1 MAEPQ
6 AQRAVSFQT
15 PERLTGT
22 IVGRFAIRS
31 ALGKGGMG
39 EVYLAEDTKLRRP
52 VALKRM
58 APRLQT
64 DEGNRRR
71 FLHEARF
78 ASRLSN
84 PHIAGIY
91 DVIEEA
97 TETFLVMEYVDGET
111 LRERLRRPV
120 TLDEFLPLA
129 LQCTEALAAA
139 HELGILHLDLK
150 PANIM
155 LTRTG
160 EAKIL
165 DFGLAR
171 LVPQV
176 DASTTDQ
183 LTEKV
188 GRTPAYAS
196 PEVLLEKEPDPRSD
210 IFSLGVVFYEML
222 AGRNPFHAD
231 SIFQTARR
239 ILEDTPA
246 PLRTVNSAVP
256 QDLENIIAK
265 MLAKDPAKR
274 YRWAAEVLADL
285 RAVERGTSAA
295 PVAVLSPV
303 PARRRSMKAAAI
315 ALLAVILLA
324 AGAAAIPS
332 VRQRISGWLGINA
345 IPQERQLAVLPFE
358 VVGGDPTARAFGDG
372 LTETLTAKLTQLTAS
387 HALQVISASEVR
399 SNRVTTP
406 GQAREEFGVN
416 LILEGS
422 LSQSGNLVRVNYS
435 LVDTRS
441 HRQLAA
447 DSITAAVAD
456 PFAVQ
461 DQVVNGALRML
472 DVVARP
478 PEIQSLDA
486 HGTQVPAA
494 YSSYLQGRGYLQ
506 NYDKTENLDSA
517 IGAFERALALDPNYA
532 LAYAG
537 LGQAQWQKY
546 QAGHDPKSVDSAR
559 QACERALSLNE
570 QLAAAHVCMG
580 QLESGTG
587 EYEKAVNEFDRAL
600 AIEPTNDDAYRSLAD
615 AYESLGQP
623 AKAEETCQRAIDLRP
638 QYWAGYNWLGTFY
651 YRDARYAD
659 AASMFSQVVALAPDS
674 FRGYSN
680 LGGVYYYQGRYTDAI
695 AMLQRSISIR
705 PSADAFSNLG
715 NAHFYLR
722 QYDDAVAAYE
732 KAVQLTQNNYILWW
746 NLADGYYWDPAKR
759 PQANQAYRK
768 TISLANEA
776 LGVNPRDAYA
786 LGVVAYC
793 HAMLGERKPAF
804 DYLQRGLKLAPQD
817 SEMRFKAALI
827 YNQFGDTAQTLSWL
841 MKALAGGFSATIVR
855 DTPNFDLL
863 RSNPRFEALF
873 HT

>member
-15 PERLTGT
+15 SERLTGI

-31 ALGKGGMG
+31 ALGNGGMG
-39 EVYLAEDTKLRRP
+39 EVYLAEDTKLRRL

-58 APRLQT
+58 APQLQT

-78 ASRLSN
+78 ASKLSN
-84 PHIAGIY
+84 PHVASIY
-91 DVIEEA
+91 DVIEDA
-97 TETFLVMEYVDGET
+97 AETFLVMEYVDGET
-111 LRERLRRPV
+111 LRQRLRRPM
-120 TLDEFLPLA
+120 TMGEFLPVA

-139 HELGILHLDLK
+139 HELGVLHLDLK
-150 PANIM
+150 PENIM

-160 EAKIL
+160 DVKIL

-171 LVPQV
+171 HVPRA
-176 DASTTDQ
+176 DSATTDQ
-183 LTEKV
+183 VTEKV

-222 AGRNPFHAD
+222 AGRNPFRAD
-231 SIFQTARR
+231 SIFQTSRR
-239 ILEDTPA
+239 ILEENPP
-246 PLRTVNSAVP
+246 PLRSVNAAVP
-256 QDLENIIAK
+256 QDLENIITK
-265 MLAKDPAKR
+265 MLAKDPVKR

-285 RAVERGTSAA
+285 RTVQRGSLTALLA
-295 PVAVLSPV
+295 EVSPP
-303 PARRRSMKAAAI
+303 PARGRWMKGAAI
-315 ALLAVILLA
+315 ALLAVTLLG

-332 VRQRISGWLGINA
+332 VRQRIGGWLGVSA

-358 VVGGDPTARAFGDG
+358 VVGEDPTARAFGDG

-422 LSQSGNLVRVNYS
+422 LSQSGDLVRVNYS

-447 DSITAAVAD
+447 DSITAAMGD

-494 YSSYLQGRGYLQ
+494 YNSYLQGRGYLQ
-506 NYDKTENLDSA
+506 NYDKPENLNSA
-517 IGAFERALALDPNYA
+517 VAAFQKAVTLDPNYA

-537 LGQAQWQKY
+537 LGQAHWEKY
-546 QAGHDPKSVDSAR
+546 QAGHDPKLVDSAR
-559 QACERALSLNE
+559 QACQHALALNE

-580 QLESGTG
+580 RLESGTG
-587 EYEKAVNEFDRAL
+587 EYEKAVKEFERAL

-615 AYESLGQP
+615 TYESLGQP
-623 AKAEETCQRAIDLRP
+623 AKAEETCRRAIDLRP

-680 LGGVYYYQGRYTDAI
+680 LGTVYYYQGRYADAI
-695 AMLQRSISIR
+695 AMLQHSIAIR
-705 PSADAFSNLG
+705 PSAEAFSNLAS
-715 NAHFYLR
+715 AHFYLR
-722 QYDDAVAAYE
+722 QYDAAVTAYE
-732 KAVQLTQNNYILWW
+732 KAVQLSQNNYIPWW
-746 NLADGYYWDPAKR
+746 NLADGYYWDPGKR
-759 PQANQAYRK
+759 AQADQAYRK
-768 TISLANEA
+768 TISLAREA
-776 LGVNPRDAYA
+776 LRVNPRDAYA

-793 HAMLGERKPAF
+793 HAMLGERKPAL
-804 DYLQRGLKLAPQD
+804 DYLQEGLKLAPQD

-827 YNQFGDTAQTLSWL
+827 YNQFGDTAQTLAWL
-841 MKALAGGFSATIVR
+841 SKALAGGFSATIVR
-855 DTPNFDLL
+855 DTPNFDIL

-873 HT
+873 KT

>member
-1 MAEPQ
+1 GA
-6 AQRAVSFQT
+6 
-15 PERLTGT
+15 
-22 IVGRFAIRS
+22 
-31 ALGKGGMG
+31 
-39 EVYLAEDTKLRRP
+39 
-52 VALKRM
+52 
-58 APRLQT
+58 
-64 DEGNRRR
+64 
-71 FLHEARF
+71 
-78 ASRLSN
+78 
-84 PHIAGIY
+84 
-91 DVIEEA
+91 
-97 TETFLVMEYVDGET
+97 
-111 LRERLRRPV
+111 
-120 TLDEFLPLA
+120 
-129 LQCTEALAAA
+129 
-139 HELGILHLDLK
+139 
-150 PANIM
+150 
-155 LTRTG
+155 
-160 EAKIL
+160 
-165 DFGLAR
+165 
-171 LVPQV
+171 
-176 DASTTDQ
+176 
-183 LTEKV
+183 
-188 GRTPAYAS
+188 
-196 PEVLLEKEPDPRSD
+196 
-210 IFSLGVVFYEML
+210 
-222 AGRNPFHAD
+222 NPFHAG
-231 SIFQTARR
+231 SVFQTSRR

-246 PLRTVNSAVP
+246 PLRTVNPAVP
-256 QDLENIIAK
+256 EALENIVAK

-274 YRWAAEVLADL
+274 YRWAAEVLANL
-285 RAVERGTSAA
+285 RTVQRGSLTALLAAV
-295 PVAVLSPV
+295 SPPSTRHRWTKGV
-303 PARRRSMKAAAI
+303 AI
-315 ALLAVILLA
+315 ALLAVILLG

-399 SNRVTTP
+399 SNGVTTP

-447 DSITAAVAD
+447 DSITAGVAD

-478 PEIQSLDA
+478 PELQSLDA

-494 YSSYLQGRGYLQ
+494 YGSYLQGRGYLR

-537 LGQAQWQKY
+537 LGQAYWEKY
-546 QAGHDPKSVDSAR
+546 QAGHDPKSVDAAR
-559 QACERALSLNE
+559 QACQRALGLDE

-587 EYEKAVNEFDRAL
+587 EYEKAVQEFDRAL

-680 LGGVYYYQGRYTDAI
+680 LGGVYYYQGRYSDAI
-695 AMLQRSISIR
+695 SMLQRSISIR
-705 PSADAFSNLG
+705 PTADAFSNLG

-746 NLADGYYWDPAKR
+746 NLADGYYWAPAKR
-759 PQANQAYRK
+759 AQAEQAYRK
-768 TISLANEA
+768 TISLANQA
-776 LGVNPRDAYA
+776 LRVNPRDAYA

-804 DYLQRGLKLAPQD
+804 DYLRRGLKLAPQD

-827 YNQFGDTAQTLSWL
+827 YNQFGDTAQALSWL
-841 MKALAGGFSATIVR
+841 MKALAGGFSSTIVR

-863 RSNPRFEALF
+863 RSNPRFKALF
-873 HT
+873 QT

>member
-1 MAEPQ
+1 MPEPQ

-15 PERLTGT
+15 SERLTGT

-31 ALGKGGMG
+31 TLGKGGMG

-150 PANIM
+150 PENIM
-155 LTRTG
+155 LTRAG
-160 EAKIL
+160 QVKIL

-171 LVPQV
+171 HLPQV
-176 DASTTDQ
+176 DASTTDH

-231 SIFQTARR
+231 SIFQTSRR

-256 QDLENIIAK
+256 QELENIVAK

-285 RAVERGTSAA
+285 RAVERGSYRA
-295 PVAVLSPV
+295 PITV
-303 PARRRSMKAAAI
+303 PPPQLARHRSMKAVAI
-315 ALLAVILLA
+315 AVLAVIVLS

-332 VRQRISGWLGINA
+332 VRQGISGWLGFSA

-441 HRQLAA
+441 HRQIAA
-447 DSITAAVAD
+447 DSITAAAVD

-472 DVVARP
+472 GVVARP

-494 YSSYLQGRGYLQ
+494 YNSYLQGRGYLQ

-517 IGAFERALALDPNYA
+517 IGSFERAVALDPNYA

-537 LGQAQWQKY
+537 LGQAHWQKY
-546 QAGHDPKSVDSAR
+546 QAGHDPKAVDSAR
-559 QACERALSLNE
+559 QACQRALSLDE
-570 QLAAAHVCMG
+570 QLAAAHVCLG

-587 EYEKAVNEFDRAL
+587 EYEKAVTEFDRAL

-623 AKAEETCQRAIDLRP
+623 AKAEQTCQRAIDLRP

-651 YRDARYAD
+651 YSDARYAD
-659 AASMFSQVVALAPDS
+659 AASMFSRVVALAPDS

-695 AMLQRSISIR
+695 AMLQHSISIR

-722 QYDDAVAAYE
+722 QYDDAVAADE

-746 NLADGYYWDPAKR
+746 NLSDGYYWDPAKR
-759 PQANQAYRK
+759 PQANQAYKK
-768 TISLANEA
+768 TVSLANEA
-776 LGVNPRDAYA
+776 LHVNPRDAYA

-793 HAMLGERKPAF
+793 YAMLGERKPAF

-841 MKALAGGFSATIVR
+841 TKALAGGFSATIVR

-863 RSNPRFEALF
+863 RTNPKFEALF
-873 HT
+873 QT